1 MDTNLNNQNGNGGE
15 IVPGE
20 KNDNG
25 KEFPPDKKDSSAKEF
40 LSDRGDGSGRELLP
54 DKKDDNGGRKILPGE
69 KNNNDEETI
78 SNEKDLNSGET
89 IPDKRSGKNLFS
101 TSLATVL
108 IILALAIISVVSYLP
123 IRNIYFPVGDNV
135 KNHIESSGINSMA
148 YNIARLTRS
157 LQRYVNQRND
167 WSDDRYINVE
177 SIKYKIYPLGEG
189 GDSEQAPGD
198 GISADKKG
206 TDAERAPE
214 DGKTAK
220 TAKDEISEK
229 IPTEPEGDR
238 TDDEKETVGETGE
251 GLTVQRRPLTNM
263 PYISDAEL
271 QTEMDNSL
279 LYIKMSFDENG
290 YPTVDVVLGDELRNK
305 GTRFDKGLIIDY
317 LKAEQAKEAEQYA
330 NLEAIYIIPRNFESH
345 NDVLTL
351 GMKENYVFPDYS
363 VLILVIGAISIL
375 ILIIAAFAIPYSLQN
390 KIAICRGFNKMPLEL
405 KFAAWILLIGLLGI
419 NVAVFDSHRY
429 GYVNPLTR
437 IIYDVNPYFYI
448 IGIPITFILY
458 LLIYL
463 NTVYIKY
470 LYHTGFR
477 KGLIDSSFI
486 GKALLFLAGGI
497 REISKRLMTVD
508 LREDNQRRLIGIAVM
523 NFLVIV
529 ILGSG
534 GFLGIVLAVIYSIV
548 VFKYIL
554 GLIES
559 ASELNLASEQVSAG
573 NFDIKVGEDMGIL
586 TPMAKNLNNIKQ
598 GFSVAVDKKIRSER
612 MKSELI
618 SNVSHDLK
626 TPLTS
631 IITYVDL
638 LKNGDVEPNTQKEYI
653 DVIDKK
659 SQRLK
664 ILIEDLFEA
673 SKATS
678 GNIDFNLEDID
689 VVALLRQTL
698 GELEEKINES
708 DLQFRINA
716 PENKVMCNLDGR
728 RTYRV
733 FANIISNILKYSM
746 ENSRVYIDIIESEHE
761 VSFTFKN
768 ISACEMNFDPSD
780 ITERFARGDESRSTD
795 GAGLGLSIAKSLV
808 ELQGGTLDIT
818 IDGDLFKLVVTFSKA

>member
-1 MDTNLNNQNGNGGE
+1 
-15 IVPGE
+15 
-20 KNDNG
+20 
-25 KEFPPDKKDSSAKEF
+25 
-40 LSDRGDGSGRELLP
+40 
-54 DKKDDNGGRKILPGE
+54 
-69 KNNNDEETI
+69 
-78 SNEKDLNSGET
+78 
-89 IPDKRSGKNLFS
+89 
-101 TSLATVL
+101 
-108 IILALAIISVVSYLP
+108 
-123 IRNIYFPVGDNV
+123 
-135 KNHIESSGINSMA
+135 
-148 YNIARLTRS
+148 
-157 LQRYVNQRND
+157 
-167 WSDDRYINVE
+167 
-177 SIKYKIYPLGEG
+177 
-189 GDSEQAPGD
+189 
-198 GISADKKG
+198 
-206 TDAERAPE
+206 
-214 DGKTAK
+214 
-220 TAKDEISEK
+220 
-229 IPTEPEGDR
+229 
-238 TDDEKETVGETGE
+238 
-251 GLTVQRRPLTNM
+251 
-263 PYISDAEL
+263 
-271 QTEMDNSL
+271 
-279 LYIKMSFDENG
+279 
-290 YPTVDVVLGDELRNK
+290 
-305 GTRFDKGLIIDY
+305 
-317 LKAEQAKEAEQYA
+317 
-330 NLEAIYIIPRNFESH
+330 
-345 NDVLTL
+345 
-351 GMKENYVFPDYS
+351 
-363 VLILVIGAISIL
+363 
-375 ILIIAAFAIPYSLQN
+375 
-390 KIAICRGFNKMPLEL
+390 
-405 KFAAWILLIGLLGI
+405 
-419 NVAVFDSHRY
+419 
-429 GYVNPLTR
+429 
-437 IIYDVNPYFYI
+437 
-448 IGIPITFILY
+448 PITFILY

-486 GKALLFLAGGI
+486 GKALLFLVRGI

-534 GFLGIVLAVIYSIV
+534 GFLGIVLAVIYSVV

-573 NFDIKVGEDMGIL
+573 NFDIKVDEDMGVL

-638 LKNGDVEPNTQKEYI
+638 LKNEDVEPNTQKEYI
-653 DVIDKK
+653 DIIDKK

-708 DLQFRINA
+708 NLQFRINA

-780 ITERFARGDESRSTD
+780 ITERFTRGDESRSTD

-808 ELQGGTLDIT
+808 ELQGGTLDII